1 MWFIHFEQMDY
12 ERNNVKSESSLKFMT
27 RILWLGVAGLFA
39 VAEIVVV
46 LAFRTIPNDHLF
58 PGLGTKYLIVFIV
71 ALPMIAGL
79 NGYYSVKRRLSS
91 AADDVMLAVSA
102 QFLMTIVMAY
112 AALLV
117 CMEPLAQTLPS
128 LLK

>member
-1 MWFIHFEQMDY
+1 MKY
-12 ERNNVKSESSLKFMT
+12 SSSLRGMT
-27 RILWLGVAGLFA
+27 KILWIGAAGVFVG
-39 VAEIVVV
+39 AEVVV
-46 LAFRTIPNDHLF
+46 FLWLRKIPNDHLF
-58 PGLGTKYLIVFIV
+58 PGLGTKYVALFIV

-91 AADDVMLAVSA
+91 AADEVTSALSA

-117 CMEPLAQTLPS
+117 CID
-128 LLK
+128 LLTQALRAFLK